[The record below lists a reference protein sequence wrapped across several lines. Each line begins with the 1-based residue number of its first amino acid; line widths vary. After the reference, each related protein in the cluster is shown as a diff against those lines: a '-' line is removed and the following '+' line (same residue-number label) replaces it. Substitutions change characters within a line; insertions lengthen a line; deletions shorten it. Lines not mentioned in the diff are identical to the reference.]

1 MLAIIIG
8 FIIGLLVPVQT
19 SVNTRLRGVV
29 GSPFLASLISFS
41 IGSLFLLILVLLVEG
56 NLTGLTA
63 AADEPYWIWAGGVL
77 GVIYL
82 TGNILLFPRLGGVQT
97 VIMPIFGQVIM
108 GLLIDHFGL
117 FEANVTTLSLT
128 RIIGATLVLL
138 GVVGT
143 VALGDYLARRH
154 KQQMASTEKS
164 LFLWRVFGILTG
176 TLGAAQTAINGH
188 LGSVLGSAVKG
199 ALISFVIGTIA
210 LLLLNLILRTKW
222 QIDRSQPFPA
232 WIWIGGLIGALFV
245 AGNAFIVPLVGTGL
259 AVVIVTIGLLTGSL
273 LIDRFG
279 WFGAKKQPV
288 TGVQIVSLLV
298 MLGGIVL
305 IRI

>member
-1 MLAIIIG
+1 
-8 FIIGLLVPVQT
+8 
-19 SVNTRLRGVV
+19 
-29 GSPFLASLISFS
+29 
-41 IGSLFLLILVLLVEG
+41 
-56 NLTGLTA
+56 
-63 AADEPYWIWAGGVL
+63 
-77 GVIYL
+77 
-82 TGNILLFPRLGGVQT
+82 
-97 VIMPIFGQVIM
+97 MPIFGQVIM

-117 FEANVTTLSLT
+117 FESTVTSLSLT
-128 RIIGATLVLL
+128 RVIGAVLVLL

-143 VALGDYLARRH
+143 VALGDYFARRR
-154 KQQMASTEKS
+154 KQQVASSENS
-164 LFLWRVFGILTG
+164 VLVWRLLGILTG
-176 TLGAAQTAINGH
+176 MMSAAQTAINGH

-199 ALISFVIGTIA
+199 ALISFVIGTIT

-222 QIDRSQPFPA
+222 HIDRSQSLPA

-298 MLGGIVL
+298 MLGGIIL
-305 IRI
+305 IRL

>member
-8 FIIGLLVPVQT
+8 CIIGLLVPVQT

-29 GSPFLASLISFS
+29 GSPFLASLISFT
-41 IGSLFLLILVLLVEG
+41 IGSLFLFILVLLVDG
-56 NLTGLTA
+56 NVTGLAT
-63 AADEPYWIWAGGVL
+63 AADEPFWIWGGGVL

-117 FEANVTTLSLT
+117 FKANVTPLSLT
-128 RIIGATLVLL
+128 RMIGAVLVLL

-154 KQQMASTEKS
+154 QNHLEAQADS
-164 LFLWRVFGILTG
+164 LFVWRILGILTG
-176 TLGAAQTAINGH
+176 MMSAAQTAINGH
-188 LGSVLGSAVKG
+188 LGTVLGSAVKG
-199 ALISFVIGTIA
+199 ALISFVIGVIT
-210 LLLLNLILRTKW
+210 LLLLNLLLRTKW
-222 QIDRSQPFPA
+222 QFDRTQPLPA

-305 IRI
+305 IRL

>member
-41 IGSLFLLILVLLVEG
+41 IGSLFLLILVLLFDG

-305 IRI
+305 IRL

>member
-41 IGSLFLLILVLLVEG
+41 IGSLFLLILVLLVDG

-63 AADEPYWIWAGGVL
+63 AVDEPYWIWAGGVL

>member
-41 IGSLFLLILVLLVEG
+41 IGSLFLLILVLLVDG

-232 WIWIGGLIGALFV
+232 WVWIGGLIGALFV

>member
-1 MLAIIIG
+1 MLSIIIG

-29 GSPFLASLISFS
+29 GSPFLASQISFS
-41 IGSLFLLILVLLVEG
+41 IGSLFLLILVLLVDG
-56 NLTGLTA
+56 NLAGLTA
-63 AADEPYWIWAGGVL
+63 VADEPFWIWAGGIL
-77 GVIYL
+77 GVIFL
-82 TGNILLFPRLGGVQT
+82 TGNIWLFPRLGGVQT
-97 VIMPIFGQVIM
+97 VIMPIFDQVIT

-117 FEANVTTLSLT
+117 FEANITTLSLR
-128 RIIGATLVLL
+128 RIIGAALVLL

-143 VALGDYLARRH
+143 VALGDYFARRH
-154 KQQMASTEKS
+154 KQQVVSTEKS
-164 LFLWRVFGILTG
+164 LFLWRLLGIMTG
-176 TLGAAQTAINGH
+176 TRGAAQTAINGH
-188 LGSVLGSAVKG
+188 LGSVLGSAVEG

-222 QIDRSQPFPA
+222 QIDRSQPLPA
-232 WIWIGGLIGALFV
+232 WIWISGLIGALFV
-245 AGNAFIVPLVGTGL
+245 AGNAFIVPLVGKGL

-288 TGVQIVSLLV
+288 TGVQIISLLV

>member
-1 MLAIIIG
+1 
-8 FIIGLLVPVQT
+8 
-19 SVNTRLRGVV
+19 
-29 GSPFLASLISFS
+29 
-41 IGSLFLLILVLLVEG
+41 
-56 NLTGLTA
+56 
-63 AADEPYWIWAGGVL
+63 
-77 GVIYL
+77 
-82 TGNILLFPRLGGVQT
+82 
-97 VIMPIFGQVIM
+97 
-108 GLLIDHFGL
+108 
-117 FEANVTTLSLT
+117 
-128 RIIGATLVLL
+128 
-138 GVVGT
+138 
-143 VALGDYLARRH
+143 
-154 KQQMASTEKS
+154 
-164 LFLWRVFGILTG
+164 
-176 TLGAAQTAINGH
+176 TAINGH

-199 ALISFVIGTIA
+199 ALISFVIGTIT

-222 QIDRSQPFPA
+222 HIDRSQPLPA